1 MELTIDTGKMT
12 NYCIPQMKEFIQ
24 QAVDEMMKLKLFD
37 LNITGAELERRQ
49 NKKSRLQAA
58 LNDCIY
64 GSRPDKEFVKECIK
78 ELLLQYYDINS
89 TKINHIIPFDRAE
102 HLSVQDKF
110 DILLYVYKKEHS
122 YKALSVLIRKYDL
135 DVLRKSEELEYFFID
150 KEDINR
156 IYRRESPVIT
166 FDDQYNIIVQR
177 VYSLYKG
184 YNVIDDIMDMQVD
197 GISCGVNGL
206 PESFVQEHKSDYE
219 SAANPAAVRS
229 YESIWL
235 YFQGKSI
242 HLKFLSLGSYD
253 ELQRVCQNVY
263 KYGYPGQLSKVDG
276 YKVNKLKDGSRVVV
290 LRPDF
295 CETWCFFIRK
305 FDLPDISLPGLIK
318 DKNCELVIEL
328 IRYLVK
334 GNMNTSVTGAQ
345 GSGKTT
351 LLRAMIEH
359 IYPPYTLRILEM
371 AFELHVRKSYPY
383 RNIVTLQETDA
394 ISGQA
399 GLDVLKKTDGV
410 VTIVGEVATDPV
422 AAYMIQTAQVASLFT
437 LFSHHAKKFP
447 DLVMSLRNSLLKTN
461 VFNNERIAEEQ
472 IIRVLNFDIHME
484 KDLSGKRYIERIT
497 ECIPL
502 EPNESDID
510 DFRNISD
517 IRSDSCNG
525 DAGSESSN
533 SGAGSESNIRDA
545 NSNRK
550 NEDARSNISSNSGCD
565 ISSRDA
571 ARLDR
576 LIKEAQYRY
585 YERMLGG
592 HTYTSRNIIEYDLN
606 KKAYVV
612 KNRISGVNRKAMMK
626 AMLPED
632 QSLFAAFLDRE
643 FGSLTVGSGRSQ

>member
-1 MELTIDTGKMT
+1 MT
-12 NYCIPQMKEFIQ
+12 NYGILQMKEYVQ
-24 QAVDEMMKLKLFD
+24 MAVDELMKLKLFD
-37 LNITGAELERRQ
+37 LGVSSLELERRQ

-64 GSRPDKEFVKECIK
+64 GSKPDKEFVKEFIK
-78 ELLLQYYDINS
+78 DLLQQYYDITS
-89 TKINHIIPFDRAE
+89 TKINHIIPFDRPE

-110 DILLYVYKKEHS
+110 DILLYLYKKES
-122 YKALSVLIRKYDL
+122 GYRALTALIKKYDL
-135 DVLRKSEELEYFFID
+135 DVLRKSEDMEYFYID
-150 KEDINR
+150 REDIER
-156 IYRRESPVIT
+156 IFKREAPVIT
-166 FDDQYNIIVQR
+166 FDDKLNIIVQR
-177 VYSLYKG
+177 IYSLYKG
-184 YNVIDDIMDMQVD
+184 YNVIDDIMDMQID
-197 GISCGVNGL
+197 GISCGVSGY
-206 PESFVQEHKSDYE
+206 PESFVTEYKSDYE
-219 SAANPAAVRS
+219 TAAASKTVRS

-447 DLVMSLRNSLLKTN
+447 DLVMSLRNSLLKAN
-461 VFNNERIAEEQ
+461 VFSNERIAEEQ

-484 KDLSGKRYIERIT
+484 KDITGKRYIERIT
-497 ECIPL
+497 ECIPF
-502 EPNESDID
+502 EPGGSDMDMETEPFRTGGESD
-510 DFRNISD
+510 
-517 IRSDSCNG
+517 G
-525 DAGSESSN
+525 EKLLKA
-533 SGAGSESNIRDA
+533 
-545 NSNRK
+545 
-550 NEDARSNISSNSGCD
+550 
-565 ISSRDA
+565 
-571 ARLDR
+571 
-576 LIKEAQYRY
+576 AQYRY

-592 HTYTSRNIIEYDLN
+592 HTYTFRNIVEFDLN
-606 KKAYVV
+606 EKAYVV
-612 KNRISGVNRKAMMK
+612 KNPISDANRKTMMK

-632 QSLFAAFLDRE
+632 QRLFAAFLERE
-643 FGSLTVGSGRSQ
+643 FGRCECHC